1 MKKFFFLLVALLMGC
16 ASTNNISSTETSQS
30 KKYYEIPATLRGI
43 LYGAGP
49 VSGPITKQELEGATV
64 SFTGEFVITP
74 QGRVVTTSTHDENGA
89 IVRQVIVE
97 GGNAIRV
104 PRGKGGVIHS
114 VEYQGDKPTKI
125 WVEIPGESG
134 SSAIVPFALNRDG
147 SFMLLLDKKGS
158 QFIKGPAGYQ
168 FTDPDGNK
176 FFVSAPAPVRLGKIF
191 FDLSLL
197 DQRQTEEGGVVLP
210 Q

>member
-1 MKKFFFLLVALLMGC
+1 MGC
-16 ASTNNISSTETSQS
+16 ASQPVEPKKPAPV

-49 VSGPITKQELEGATV
+49 VSGPITEQELEGATV

-74 QGRVVTTSTHDENGA
+74 QGRVETVSTHDENGA
-89 IVRQVIVE
+89 IVRQVVVE

-114 VEYQGDKPTKI
+114 VEYQGGRPAKI

-134 SSAIVPFALNRDG
+134 QSAIVPFALNRDG
-147 SFMLLLDKKGS
+147 SFMLLLDRNGS

-168 FTDPDGNK
+168 FTDPEGNK
-176 FFVSAPAPVRLGKIF
+176 FYLKAPTPVRLGKIF

-197 DQRQTEEGGVVLP
+197 DQRQVEEGGVTLP